1 MKLKENI
8 VLICI
13 GASFIGC
20 QSMKEIS
27 LYDSK
32 GLLSGY
38 DSFEPKTIFTDSQQ
52 DCVWGMQNST
62 CKNIQYDTSHSVIG
76 KDHLHIQ
83 WKQSSQCKYL
93 GMGFKW
99 DNYKSK
105 NLLPIVEECAIEMMI
120 RVEEGEFTKIPMFLA
135 LTDYS
140 GKQCMSKIN
149 ILDIEG
155 GVIDTTWRKVLI
167 PLPSFNH
174 EKKQVN
180 LSNIKELRLE
190 FQREGDIHLDRIRIV
205 PHEHP
210 YSKTKSIQS
219 KKFHDH
225 PIQIGQGKEYWW
237 GVNSPHSSSF
247 SFKSQSAHES
257 ITARIAN
264 EGWTDFGF
272 GVYQWLRMDLSSLAS
287 TSALSFIVSGK
298 SIPKIQ
304 TTLLAY
310 TGAKRRIQKTL
321 NASNYIQINDSSYQ
335 ICVPLKSFA
344 SYNDFHWD
352 TFIEIRF
359 KIIDGSSF
367 EMSDFKI
374 IEFRGNPKKPNQ
386 WKGL

>member
-8 VLICI
+8 ILICI
-13 GASFIGC
+13 VASLIGC
-20 QSMKEIS
+20 QSMREIS

-32 GLLSGY
+32 ELLSSY
-38 DSFEPKTIFTDSQQ
+38 DSFEPKTIFTDSRQ
-52 DCVWGMQNST
+52 DGLWGMQNSP

-83 WKQSSQCKYL
+83 WKQSSECKYL

-105 NLLPIVEECAIEMMI
+105 NLLPIVKECAIEMMI
-120 RVEEGEFTKIPMFLA
+120 KVEEGELTKIPMFFA

-205 PHEHP
+205 PHEHL
-210 YSKTKSIQS
+210 YSKAKSIHS
-219 KKFHDH
+219 KKFHNH

-237 GVNSPHSSSF
+237 GVDSPYSSSF
-247 SFKSQSAHES
+247 SFNNQSAHES
-257 ITARIAN
+257 ITARIAR
-264 EGWTDFGF
+264 EDWTDFGF
-272 GVYQWLRMDLSSLAS
+272 GVYQWLRVDLSSLAS
-287 TSALSFIVSGK
+287 TSALSFILSGK
-298 SIPKIQ
+298 KIPKIQ
-304 TTLLAY
+304 TILVAY

-321 NASNYIQINDSSYQ
+321 NTSNYIQINDSSYQ

-344 SYNDFHWD
+344 SYNDFHWNALK
-352 TFIEIRF
+352 EIRF
-359 KIIDGSSF
+359 KIIDGSQF
-367 EMSDFKI
+367 DMSDFRI

>member
-8 VLICI
+8 VVIFI

-20 QSMKEIS
+20 QSMREIS
-27 LYDSK
+27 LYDSRE
-32 GLLSGY
+32 LLSSY
-38 DSFEPKTIFTDSQQ
+38 DSFEPKTIFTDSHQ
-52 DCVWGMQNST
+52 DGIWGMQNSP

-83 WKQSSQCKYL
+83 WKQKSECKYL

-105 NLLPIVEECAIEMMI
+105 NLLPIVEDCAIEMMI
-120 RVEEGEFTKIPMFLA
+120 RIEKGEVTKIPIFFA

-180 LSNIKELRLE
+180 LSNIKELRFE

-210 YSKTKSIQS
+210 YSKAKSIQS
-219 KKFHDH
+219 IKFHDH

-237 GVNSPHSSSF
+237 GVDSPYSSSF
-247 SFKSQSAHES
+247 SFNKLSAHES
-257 ITARIAN
+257 ITAQIAQ
-264 EGWTDFGF
+264 EDWTDFGF

-298 SIPKIQ
+298 KIPKIQ
-304 TTLLAY
+304 TTFVAY

-321 NASNYIQINDSSYQ
+321 NASNYIQIKDSSYQ
-335 ICVPLKSFA
+335 ICVPLKSF
-344 SYNDFHWD
+344 SSFKDFHWE
-352 TFIEIRF
+352 TFKEIRF
-359 KIIDGSSF
+359 KIIDGSQF

-374 IEFRGNPKKPNQ
+374 IEFRGNPKKPNK
-386 WKGL
+386 WKGF